1 MRTFILFWNPA
12 ISNWKLDDCRSSI
25 DNGDIEDLIWSV
37 WNHKIVQYGDRFFMA
52 RCGEGNTGIFAC
64 GHFSSIPF
72 SGLTTDSYFF

>member
-25 DNGDIEDLIWSV
+25 DNGDIEDFIWSV

-52 RCGEGNTGIFAC
+52 RWQAAEKETLVYLHAAISVPS
-64 GHFSSIPF
+64 HF
-72 SGLTTDSYFF
+72 LV